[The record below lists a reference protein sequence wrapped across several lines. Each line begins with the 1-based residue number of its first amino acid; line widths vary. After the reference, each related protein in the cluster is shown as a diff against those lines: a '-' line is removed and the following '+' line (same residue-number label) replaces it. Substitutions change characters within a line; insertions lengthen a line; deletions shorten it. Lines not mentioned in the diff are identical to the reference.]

1 MTYSA
6 PSARAS
12 LNQTLGRTLRRATGT
27 LLAAAAT
34 LCLAACTPADTL
46 TRAEGDAR
54 QTEVTTLQQRLAQ
67 LEATVKQ
74 LASRSTAPAE
84 PAVVALPDSTD
95 PSRRLGRA
103 DAPVV
108 IVEFSDLQCPY
119 CRRFDQQTL
128 PWLRKEY
135 IDTGKVRFESR
146 DYPLEFHAQAVAA
159 ALLARCAAREGKF
172 WELREAVFS
181 VQASLAGDGLDQ
193 AAKAVGLAPELRPGH
208 WRAWHAIVF
217 DRTRSE
223 RESRRNPSSRRW
235 PAGNLPQAYR
245 PAAGCRRKALSRLG
259 DGKGRGQHNFRTSG
273 CWKASRWACCRG
285 WQCVRR

>member
-1 MTYSA
+1 MPYSA
-6 PSARAS
+6 SSARPS

-34 LCLAACTPADTL
+34 LCLAACTPAGTL
-46 TRAEGDAR
+46 TRAEGDAL

-193 AAKAVGLAPELRPGH
+193 AAKAVGLAPELRARCDSDAATITQSI
-208 WRAWHAIVF
+208 RAETEAGQAIGV
-217 DRTRSE
+217 RGT
-223 RESRRNPSSRRW
+223 PSFLIGRVVNGKVEGTLVVG
-235 PAGNLPQAYR
+235 AGLPETFR
-245 PAAGCRRKALSRLG
+245 KRIDPLLAAAAKP
-259 DGKGRGQHNFRTSG
+259 
-273 CWKASRWACCRG
+273 
-285 WQCVRR
+285 

>member
-34 LCLAACTPADTL
+34 LCLAACTPAGTL
-46 TRAEGDAR
+46 TRAEGDAL

-128 PWLRKEY
+128 PWLREEY

-193 AAKAVGLAPELRPGH
+193 AAKAVGLAPELRARCNSDAAIITQSI
-208 WRAWHAIVF
+208 RAETEAGQAIGV
-217 DRTRSE
+217 RGT
-223 RESRRNPSSRRW
+223 PSFLIGRVVNGKVEGTLVVG
-235 PAGNLPQAYR
+235 AGLPETFR
-245 PAAGCRRKALSRLG
+245 KRIDPLLAAAAKP
-259 DGKGRGQHNFRTSG
+259 
-273 CWKASRWACCRG
+273 
-285 WQCVRR
+285 